1 MFLPSRNRLFLSI
14 WNDFNKGVFSKEG
27 KREFFHNFAAVRV
40 VKRISSTHN
49 TTLNS
54 LLGEEARVISVE
66 PVFINNLVRAEFV
79 KVSLHENHSFADDG
93 GRLYLY
99 PIDDGLYHLHLLYLL
114 PGQDMTE
121 PEICWLQFVPE
132 FFHMFDEQVLMENS
146 PFRFDKTTE
155 QQFTVC
161 TPTKLL
167 IDQLRTLTALT
178 PLLQSLQLSE
188 IALQMF
194 RRAIESIT
202 VPFTVCPVPACRFLA
217 NDTEREKI
225 FEAKAIM
232 EATLDQPLT
241 IKELSR
247 KVAMNECYLKKGF
260 KTLTGKTINEYQQH
274 LRVSKAKELLQ
285 QKGQTVSEVAS
296 LLGYSSISHFSTAF
310 KKATGL
316 KPCEL
321 LG

>member
-1 MFLPSRNRLFLSI
+1 MQT
-14 WNDFNKGVFSKEG
+14 
-27 KREFFHNFAAVRV
+27 
-40 VKRISSTHN
+40 VKFISSTHP
-49 TTLNS
+49 TTLDS
-54 LLGEEARVISVE
+54 LLGEEAKVIYKE
-66 PVFINNLVRAEFV
+66 PVYINNFVRAEFV
-79 KVSLHENHSFADDG
+79 KVSLSTGHSFAEEG

-99 PIDDGLYHLHLLYLL
+99 PIDDGQYHLHLLYLI

-121 PEICWLQFVPE
+121 PEICWLQFLPE
-132 FFHMFDEQVLMENS
+132 FFHMFDEHALLDNS

-155 QQFTVC
+155 QQFVIC
-161 TPTKLL
+161 TPSKLL
-167 IDQLRTLTALT
+167 IEQLKNISALT

-188 IALQMF
+188 ITLQLL

-217 NDTEREKI
+217 HDSEREKI

-232 EATLDQPLT
+232 EEAIDQPLT

-247 KVAMNECYLKKGF
+247 KVAMNECYIKKGF
-260 KTLTGKTINEYQQH
+260 KTLIGKTINEYQQH
-274 LRVSKAKELLQ
+274 LRISKAKELLQ